1 MGQKAVAKCKQCRR
15 EGEKLFLKGER
26 CFTSKCAIVKRNYP
40 PGHVGARGARR
51 RLTGYGTQLR
61 EKQKAKRMYG
71 IMERQ
76 FRSYFEEA
84 KSKQGQTGDV
94 MIELLEKRLD
104 NVVYRAGFAASRSQ
118 ARQLVSHA
126 QFTVNGRKVDVPS
139 IQVKAGDVIEVKES
153 KRSSEFWSK
162 LGENTTH
169 VGELPDWV
177 TADKK
182 NLKIEVKSLPES
194 AKIDT
199 DIQMHLIVE
208 LYSL

>member
-1 MGQKAVAKCKQCRR
+1 MAKAVAKCKQCRR

-76 FRSYFEEA
+76 FRAYFDEA
-84 KSKQGQTGDV
+84 KKKQGQTGDV

-104 NVVYRAGFAASRSQ
+104 NVVYRAGLAASRSQ

-126 QFTVNGRKVDVPS
+126 QFMVNGRVVDVPS
-139 IQVKAGDVIEVKES
+139 IRVKAGDVIEVKDG
-153 KRSSEFWSK
+153 KKSSEFWTKIEES
-162 LGENTTH
+162 TTH
-169 VGELPDWV
+169 NGETPEWLS
-177 TADKK
+177 ADKK
-182 NLKIEVKSLPES
+182 NLKIEVKSLPEA
-194 AKIDT
+194 AKIGSEL
-199 DIQMHLIVE
+199 QMNLIVE

>member
-1 MGQKAVAKCKQCRR
+1 MAKSVGKCKQCRR

-71 IMERQ
+71 VMEKQ
-76 FRSYFEEA
+76 FRAYFEQA
-84 KSKQGQTGDV
+84 KKKQGQTGTV
-94 MIELLEKRLD
+94 MVELLERRLD
-104 NVVYRAGFAASRSQ
+104 NAVYRAGLSASRSQ
-118 ARQLVSHA
+118 ARQMVSHA
-126 QFTVNGRKVDVPS
+126 QFTVNGRVVDVPS
-139 IQVKAGDVIEVKES
+139 IQVRVGDVIEVKDGKKS
-153 KRSSEFWSK
+153 NPFWTT

-169 VGELPDWV
+169 LGDTPEWLSV
-177 TADKK
+177 DKN
-182 NLKIEVKSLPES
+182 NLKIEVKSLPEA
-194 AKIDT
+194 AKIGSEL
-199 DIQMHLIVE
+199 QMNLIVE